1 MRYEKPRIIAAGDAS
16 LVVYMG
22 YGMELEVNSA
32 VIVANRKVLEAQ
44 KKGTIKGIV
53 DTIPGWYS
61 FAIYYDNDIISYDE
75 IYKEVEELLDDIGEI
90 ESMPSRIIEVP
101 VLYGTPENGQEW
113 GPDLVESAEYSGL
126 SVEEAVE
133 AHTGANQWVGL
144 IGFEPSS
151 PFSTPLRKD
160 GKILLG
166 KVYPSPRSYTP
177 AATVGQGGACCA
189 WYNLAGA
196 GGYAVI
202 GTLPVTAYDPT
213 QTLPDFYDNPMLLT
227 AGDRIRYVP
236 INVEEYNRILL
247 QARERKFRFKITES
261 VFNIKEYLEGD
272 DNDVEGY

>member
-1 MRYEKPRIIAAGDAS
+1 MRYDKPNIIPAGDAA

-32 VIVANRKVLEAQ
+32 TIVANRKVLEA
-44 KKGTIKGIV
+44 KENGTIKGII

-61 FAIYYDNDIISYDE
+61 FAVYFDNLLVSYE
-75 IYKEVEELLDDIGEI
+75 EVEKSILDLISDIGEI

-101 VLYGTPENGQEW
+101 VLYGTEENGTEW
-113 GPDLVESAEYSGL
+113 GPDLASSAEYSGMT
-126 SVEEAVE
+126 VEEAVK
-133 AHTGANQWVGL
+133 AHTDANQWVGL

-151 PFSTPLRKD
+151 PFSTPLKK

-213 QTLPDFYDNPMLLT
+213 QTLPDFYDNPMLLK
-227 AGDRIRYVP
+227 AGDRIKYVP
-236 INVEEYNRILL
+236 INLEEYNKILL
-247 QARERKFRFKITES
+247 QARERKFRFKITEAE
-261 VFNIKEYLEGD
+261 FNIKAYLEGD
-272 DNDVEGY
+272 EDDV